1 MSKSFRYYKVIETK
15 DTSAE
20 ELQRFLDKATD
31 ALPEMQIDHVVG
43 TKIILGYES
52 MLNEKGRMQSKVSSV
67 MRGAT
72 T

>member
-1 MSKSFRYYKVIETK
+1 MSKSFRYYKVVETN
-15 DTSAE
+15 DLTAE
-20 ELQRFLDKATD
+20 ELQGFLNKVTD
-31 ALPEMQIDHVVG
+31 GFPEMQIDHVVG

-52 MLNEKGRMQSKVSSV
+52 ILNEQGRMERKMSSV